1 MALYDVY
8 IIIIYIHLV
17 DGIGIRAK
25 MNYDYKVAGAE
36 DLISVLVRGIE
47 EGTCGNHQQPK
58 GAYIM
63 SETLNKKEVDQL
75 MDLFNKIKLDL
86 SDNSFPTRTNRLEA
100 VENMKKVLEIHNYVI
115 SEYEPE
121 EEEIKMPFPDARD
134 QHLINKNLN
143 KATGG
148 K

>member
-1 MALYDVY
+1 
-8 IIIIYIHLV
+8 
-17 DGIGIRAK
+17 
-25 MNYDYKVAGAE
+25 
-36 DLISVLVRGIE
+36 
-47 EGTCGNHQQPK
+47 
-58 GAYIM
+58 M
-63 SETLNKKEVDQL
+63 SDHLNKKEVDQL

-86 SDNSFPTRTNRLEA
+86 SDDSFPSRTNRLEA
-100 VENMKKVLEIHNYVI
+100 VKNMKKVLEIHNYEV

-121 EEEIKMPFPDARD
+121 TAEELSEDKHQGREEIPMPFPDARD

>member
-1 MALYDVY
+1 MSDKLRYNLTD
-8 IIIIYIHLV
+8 HLTK
-17 DGIGIRAK
+17 R
-25 MNYDYKVAGAE
+25 
-36 DLISVLVRGIE
+36 
-47 EGTCGNHQQPK
+47 
-58 GAYIM
+58 
-63 SETLNKKEVDQL
+63 EVDRL
-75 MDLFNKIKLDL
+75 LDLFNKIKLDL

-115 SEYEPE
+115 SEYEPQTAE
-121 EEEIKMPFPDARD
+121 ELSEDKHQGREEIAMPFPDARD

>member
-1 MALYDVY
+1 MAD
-8 IIIIYIHLV
+8 
-17 DGIGIRAK
+17 IGDK
-25 MNYDYKVAGAE
+25 MRYNIKDYLSKNE
-36 DLISVLVRGIE
+36 ID
-47 EGTCGNHQQPK
+47 K
-58 GAYIM
+58 
-63 SETLNKKEVDQL
+63 L

-86 SDNSFPTRTNRLEA
+86 SDDSFPTRTNRLEA

-115 SEYEPE
+115 TEYEPE
-121 EEEIKMPFPDARD
+121 AQDEEIKMPFPDARD